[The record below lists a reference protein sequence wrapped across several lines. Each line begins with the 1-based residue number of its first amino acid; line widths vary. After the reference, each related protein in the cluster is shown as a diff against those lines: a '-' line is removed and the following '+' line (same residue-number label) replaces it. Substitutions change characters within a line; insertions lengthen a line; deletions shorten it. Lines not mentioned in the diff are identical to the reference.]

1 MNSNYVWMSSEKE
14 ADTYMQSPG
23 HWIVAN
29 IEQQIGWTEK
39 KVIVKFQ
46 EHNLLL
52 LPEEDDQYPA
62 VAVHLNSVLTE
73 DDARKLIN
81 NFLSSLAW
89 SESKAIHVAHWS
101 GGSRPFRMGRSR
113 FDSVRSL
120 HFRISYLPSPQDENA
135 RLALAF
141 YREAMSLDHIAY
153 SFLSFYKIINLRY
166 KRGDRQKAW
175 IRRTL
180 PSMTDRDAIKR
191 MEELNDEHEDV
202 ADYLYIS
209 CRCAIAHAGVSPTV
223 DPENFDDNKRLR
235 SDLPLIKHLAEMLIE
250 EHYEIKTSSTI
261 WKEHLYELDGF
272 KEVLGAELVEKFKNK
287 GTEFKR
293 KVKTIDEISIRLW
306 SEDQYKALE
315 NLKPTVVRTA
325 DGIILLECVSEN
337 DLVSIMIGLDF
348 SNERLLFDPI
358 NGVASQDDGSV
369 EAAEFAADVQ
379 RFIGKY
385 FCNGSLE
392 VWDPINEKCLGRCD
406 PFIPTNID
414 LGKTYENYQKAEE
427 HCLQIAKERKKEN
440 ITNKVRLCE
449 ERTTI

>member
-1 MNSNYVWMSSEKE
+1 MSSSYVWMSSEEE

-23 HWIVAN
+23 HWIVAH

-39 KVIVKFQ
+39 KVLVKFQ
-46 EHNLLL
+46 ENKLLL
-52 LPEEDDQYPA
+52 LPEENDQYPA
-62 VAVHLNSVLTE
+62 VAVHLNSSLTQ
-73 DDARKLIN
+73 DSARELIN

-89 SESKAIHVAHWS
+89 SESKAIHVAHWG

-113 FDSVRSL
+113 FGSVRSL
-120 HFRISYLPSPQDENA
+120 HFRTSYLPIPQNENA

-166 KRGDRQKAW
+166 RRGDRQKAW

-209 CRCAIAHAGVSPTV
+209 CRCAIAHAGVNPTV
-223 DPENFDDNKRLR
+223 DPENFDDNNRLR
-235 SDLPLIKHLAEMLIE
+235 SDLPLIKHLAELLIE
-250 EHYEIKTSSTI
+250 DHHEIKTSSTI

-272 KEVLGAELVEKFKNK
+272 KKMVGDELSEKLKNK

-293 KVKTIDEISIRLW
+293 KVNVIDKLSMRLW
-306 SEDQYKALE
+306 GENKYTALE
-315 NLKPTVVRTA
+315 NLKPTVVRAA
-325 DGIILLECVSEN
+325 DGIVLLECISKN
-337 DLVSIMIGLDF
+337 DLVSVMIGLDF
-348 SNERLLFDPI
+348 PNERLLFDPI

-392 VWDPINEKCLGRCD
+392 AWDPNEEICIGRCD
-406 PFIPTNID
+406 PYVPTNID
-414 LGKTYENYQKAEE
+414 LGRTYENYKKNEQ
-427 HCLQIAKERKKEN
+427 HCLQIAEERKQEN
-440 ITNKVRLCE
+440 IT
-449 ERTTI
+449 I

>member
-1 MNSNYVWMSSEKE
+1 MSYDYVWMSSEEE
-14 ADTYMQSPG
+14 ADSYMQSPG

-29 IEQQIGWTEK
+29 IEQQIGWTKK
-39 KVIVKFQ
+39 KVLVEYQNHK
-46 EHNLLL
+46 LLL

-62 VAVHLNSVLTE
+62 VAVHLNSSLTQ
-73 DDARKLIN
+73 DDARELIN

-89 SESKAIHVAHWS
+89 SESKAIHVAHWG

-113 FDSVRSL
+113 FGSVRSL
-120 HFRISYLPSPQDENA
+120 HFRISYLPIPQDENA

-166 KRGDRQKAW
+166 RRGDRQKAW

-180 PSMTDRDAIKR
+180 PAMSDREAIKR

-223 DPENFDDNKRLR
+223 DPENFDDNNRLR
-235 SDLPLIKHLAEMLIE
+235 NDLPLIKHLAELLIE
-250 EHYEIKTSSTI
+250 DHYKIKTSSTI
-261 WKEHLYELDGF
+261 LQEHLYELEGF
-272 KEVLGAELVEKFKNK
+272 KKMVGDELSEKLKNK
-287 GTEFKR
+287 GTEFKK
-293 KVKTIDEISIRLW
+293 KVHVIEKLSIRLW
-306 SEDQYKALE
+306 GENKYAALE
-315 NLKPTVVRTA
+315 NLNPKVVRAA
-325 DGIILLECVSEN
+325 DGIILLECVSQN
-337 DLVSIMIGLDF
+337 NLISIMIGLDF
-348 SNERLLFDPI
+348 PNERLLFDPI
-358 NGVASQDDGSV
+358 NGVAIHDDGSV
-369 EAAEFAADVQ
+369 EAAEFAADIQ

-392 VWDPINEKCLGRCD
+392 VWDPSKERCLGRCD

-414 LGKTYENYQKAEE
+414 LGRTHENYKKNEQHCLKIAEE
-427 HCLQIAKERKKEN
+427 RKQE
-440 ITNKVRLCE
+440 I
-449 ERTTI
+449 

>member
-1 MNSNYVWMSSEKE
+1 MSSNYVWMSSEEE
-14 ADTYMQSPG
+14 ADSYMQTSG

-39 KVIVKFQ
+39 KVLVKFQ
-46 EHNLLL
+46 DRKLLL
-52 LPEEDDQYPA
+52 LPEENDQYPA
-62 VAVHLNSVLTE
+62 VAVHLNSSLTQ
-73 DDARKLIN
+73 DGARELIN

-89 SESKAIHVAHWS
+89 SESKAIHIAHWG

-113 FDSVRSL
+113 FGSIRSL
-120 HFRISYLPSPQDENA
+120 HFRISYLPIPQNENA

-153 SFLSFYKIINLRY
+153 SFLSFYKIINQRY
-166 KRGDRQKAW
+166 KKGDRQKAW

-180 PSMTDRDAIKR
+180 PSMTDREAIKR
-191 MEELNDEHEDV
+191 MEQLSDEHEDV

-209 CRCAIAHAGVSPTV
+209 CRCAIAHAGVNPTV
-223 DPENFDDNKRLR
+223 DPENFEDNKRLK
-235 SDLPLIKHLAEMLIE
+235 SDLPLIKHLAELLIE

-261 WKEHLYELDGF
+261 WKEHLYELYGF
-272 KEVLGAELVEKFKNK
+272 KKMIGDDLAENFKSK
-287 GTEFKR
+287 GTEFKINVNIIR
-293 KVKTIDEISIRLW
+293 QLSIRLW
-306 SEDQYKALE
+306 GENKYKAIE
-315 NLKPTVVRTA
+315 NLKPKVVRAT
-325 DGIILLECVSEN
+325 DGIVLLECVSEN

-358 NGVASQDDGSV
+358 NGVATQDDGSV

-392 VWDPINEKCLGRCD
+392 VWDPNEEICLGRCD

-414 LGKTYENYQKAEE
+414 LGRTYENYKKSEQ
-427 HCLQIAKERKKEN
+427 HCLQIAEERKQQN
-440 ITNKVRLCE
+440 IKNGST
-449 ERTTI
+449 